1 MTITFENDSDVIV
14 YALEKIIP
22 FARENQFLFVANCVW
37 WISEIIGLELGL
49 VAHINNL
56 EERKS
61 LVPLG
66 NRYEVVQPSKD
77 KRPSTEQ
84 EVSSIPM
91 GHMEDQ
97 HLDRIIVSHER
108 IIQES
113 VKKRFI
119 GNKGRVNPQP
129 STRKQRK
136 KANKLKQLQVRK
148 TKQEADHNIS
158 LRKLRPTIIRTLNK
172 E

>member
-14 YALEKIIP
+14 YALEKIIS
-22 FARENQFLFVANCVW
+22 FARENQFLLVANCVW

-49 VAHINNL
+49 VAHIDNL

-77 KRPSTEQ
+77 KRTSTEQ
-84 EVSSIPM
+84 EVCSIPR
-91 GHMEDQ
+91 GHTENQ
-97 HLDRIIVSHER
+97 HLDRIIVSPES

-113 VKKRFI
+113 VKM
-119 GNKGRVNPQP
+119 
-129 STRKQRK
+129 
-136 KANKLKQLQVRK
+136 
-148 TKQEADHNIS
+148 
-158 LRKLRPTIIRTLNK
+158 
-172 E
+172 